1 VRETASM
8 TTYSARERT
17 ALADALDAAGPDAA
31 TLCEG
36 WSTRDLAAHLVL
48 RERRPDAAAGMVL
61 EAVPALKGHTDRLM
75 RQTAQRAYPELVDQ
89 FRTGPQRASLLALPG
104 ADARVNLAEHFIHH
118 EDVRRAAP
126 GWAARVL
133 SPGHE
138 AALWGACR
146 LMARRSF
153 LRSAVGVV
161 LVVPDGPRATV
172 RRGSS
177 TMVLTGL
184 ASELLLYVAGRQDQA
199 EVLVAAP

>member
-1 VRETASM
+1 MRETAGM

-31 TLCEG
+31 TLCGG

-48 RERRPDAAAGMVL
+48 RERRPDAVAGMVL
-61 EAVPALKGHTDRLM
+61 EAVPALKKHTDTLM
-75 RQTAQRAYPELVDQ
+75 LRTAECAYPELVQQ
-89 FRTGPQRASLLALPG
+89 FRHGPPRASVFALPG
-104 ADARVNLAEHFIHH
+104 ADARLNLAEHFIHH
-118 EDVRRAAP
+118 EDVRRAAA
-126 GWAARVL
+126 GWMPRVL

-138 AALWGACR
+138 AALWSACR

-153 LRSAVGVV
+153 LRSSVGVV
-161 LVVPDGPRATV
+161 LVVPDGARAVV
-172 RRGSS
+172 RNGSS

-184 ASELLLYVAGRQDQA
+184 VSELLLYVSGRRDQA